1 MGYYGNQP
9 ATGENNSFRVLD
21 DLSSYTLTFDGSSA
35 GVVSIAND
43 TLTFLNHRFVTGQR
57 VTYNDGGGT
66 AIGGLSDGVYYI
78 VKNDQNTIKLAP
90 TYADAIGNTNLKDLT
105 SLGVGSSHTLN
116 VAFDGVNTRFV
127 ATYGGGRKVS
137 VSRAAQLQ
145 ISINGVIQEPQDSK
159 TPTAGFGSDL
169 DSVIVF
175 SVAPTSTDV
184 FWGNAVA
191 NNFPT
196 FDISDNTV
204 DNFTG
209 DGTSTEFTLSKSAVN
224 NDNVLVTLDG
234 VVQYPS
240 DATTTRA
247 YSVTANIITFASA
260 PGLGVDIQVRHI
272 GFAGATTSAVTGF
285 YGRTGNA
292 TLISTDDIIA
302 NSIGIGTDATVG
314 AGLTSLH
321 VFGQSQLNRVAITTT
336 ASNLTLE
343 AGRTFIYYSTGTY
356 TLPASPTAGDRI
368 EIINRSGTV
377 SAVLARNGSN
387 IMGVADDLDL
397 DILDATFKVTYSNDT
412 DGWVVGT

>member
-21 DLSSYTLTFDGSSA
+21 DLSSYTLTFEGSSA
-35 GVVSIAND
+35 GVVSIVNN
-43 TLTFLNHRFVTGQR
+43 TLTFLNHRFLTGQR

-90 TYADAIGNTNLKDLT
+90 TYADAINSTNLVDLT

-116 VAFDGVNTRFV
+116 VAFDGINTRFV
-127 ATYGGGRKVS
+127 ATYDDGRKVS
-137 VSRAAQLQ
+137 ISRAAQLQ
-145 ISINGVIQEPQDSK
+145 ISINGVIQEPQDTK
-159 TPTAGFGSDL
+159 TPSAGFGIDL

-175 SVAPTSTDV
+175 STAPSITDV
-184 FWGNAVA
+184 FWGNAFA

-209 DGTSTEFTLSKSAVN
+209 DGILTDFTLSKSPAN

-247 YSVTANIITFASA
+247 YSVLANVLTFVSP
-260 PGLGVDIQVRHI
+260 PGNGVDIQIRHI
-272 GFAGATTSAVTGF
+272 GFAGATSSAVTGF

-292 TLISTDDIIA
+292 TLVPTD
-302 NSIGIGTDATVG
+302 SIGIGTATLGDNTTG
-314 AGLTSLH
+314 AGTTSLF
-321 VFGQSQLNRVAITTT
+321 VYGESKLNRVAITTT
-336 ASNLTLE
+336 SSSLTLE
-343 AGRTFIYYSTGTY
+343 AGRTFVYYAAGTY
-356 TLPASPTAGDRI
+356 TLPASPTPGDRI
-368 EIINRSGTV
+368 EIINRSGIVT
-377 SAVLARNGSN
+377 AVLARNGSN
-387 IMGVADDLDL
+387 IMGVADNLDL
-397 DILDATFKVTYSNDT
+397 DILDAAFKVTYSNVT
-412 DGWVVGT
+412 DGWVVST